1 MKRLTAL
8 LLALVLMFSLT
19 ACAAPGDV
27 AEDGELNIV
36 TTIFPLYDWTRVVLG
51 DNPSQ
56 AELTML
62 LGTGVDLH
70 SYQPTAADLLKL
82 ATCDLFIY
90 VGGESDAWVED
101 ALAEVANQNMIVLN
115 LMDLLGDAA
124 REEETVEGMQAEA
137 EEADEDEP
145 EYDEHIWL
153 SLRNAEALTR
163 AITDA
168 LTELD
173 SSNAEI
179 YAANASAYLAQLDAL
194 DGEYQAAVDAAA
206 KDTLLFGDRF
216 PFRYLT
222 EDYGLNYYAAF
233 SGCSAESEASFE
245 TIVFLAD
252 KVDTLNL
259 GTVLT
264 IENSDGRI
272 AQTIIDN
279 TKTKNQSVLA
289 MDSMQGT
296 TAQDVEAGE
305 TYLGIMQRNLDVLKQ
320 ALN

>member
-1 MKRLTAL
+1 MKRTAAL
-8 LLALVLMFSLT
+8 LLALIMILTLT
-19 ACAAPGDV
+19 ACGAAGDV

-36 TTIFPLYDWTRVVLG
+36 TTIFPLYDWTRAVLG
-51 DNPSQ
+51 ENPAG

-163 AITDA
+163 AISDA
-168 LTELD
+168 LMELD
-173 SSNAEI
+173 SANAET
-179 YAANASAYLAQLDAL
+179 YAANANAYLEQLSSLDA
-194 DGEYQAAVDAAA
+194 EYQAAVDAAS

-222 EDYGLNYYAAF
+222 EDYGLRYYAAF

-252 KVDTLNL
+252 KVDAL
-259 GTVLT
+259 GLPAVLT

-279 TKTKNQSVLA
+279 TKEKNQSVLV

-305 TYLGIMQRNLDVLKQ
+305 TYLGIMQRNLDVLRR